1 MIKLIV
7 ARKQQD
13 TLARRFAA
21 WRVED
26 CLELPGSEQA
36 LLPAEA
42 STHHKTGKSDCETS
56 TALGATTRQDGTAV
70 LGSHA
75 STEAVGTSAFDGAGL
90 ESAFHDA
97 VTWLSTTDRNGPRFK
112 RPAILEKAAGQV
124 NFQPV
129 VLQIEKYKGKNL
141 FRKACY
147 VSYKCMLPFL
157 WISSWRAMPMMLSA
171 RQKPVRK
178 RCCACSLAGHR
189 LGIDWLVT
197 HRADIPWFFPW
208 LLHAAQGEL
217 STDFKRA
224 LSDVWQI
231 A

>member
-42 STHHKTGKSDCETS
+42 STHHKTGKSDCEAS
-56 TALGATTRQDGTAV
+56 AALGATTRQDGTAV

-141 FRKACY
+141 FRKACFS
-147 VSYKCMLPFL
+147 V
-157 WISSWRAMPMMLSA
+157 
-171 RQKPVRK
+171 
-178 RCCACSLAGHR
+178 
-189 LGIDWLVT
+189 
-197 HRADIPWFFPW
+197 
-208 LLHAAQGEL
+208 
-217 STDFKRA
+217 
-224 LSDVWQI
+224 
-231 A
+231 

>member
-56 TALGATTRQDGTAV
+56 TALGATTRQDSATV

-75 STEAVGTSAFDGAGL
+75 STETVGTSAFDSAWL
-90 ESAFHDA
+90 ESTFH
-97 VTWLSTTDRNGPRFK
+97 VVLPGSSTTGRNGPRFK
-112 RPAILEKAAGQV
+112 RPGILEKASPQV
-124 NFQPV
+124 NFQPAFP
-129 VLQIEKYKGKNL
+129 YK
-141 FRKACY
+141 
-147 VSYKCMLPFL
+147 
-157 WISSWRAMPMMLSA
+157 
-171 RQKPVRK
+171 
-178 RCCACSLAGHR
+178 
-189 LGIDWLVT
+189 
-197 HRADIPWFFPW
+197 
-208 LLHAAQGEL
+208 
-217 STDFKRA
+217 
-224 LSDVWQI
+224 
-231 A
+231 